1 MKQIW
6 TVELVL
12 KDVYRH
18 QILMD
23 RHDVEKQRNDRDV
36 KQCRETLK
44 DERYEDRDIKTEYT
58 DND

>member
-1 MKQIW
+1 
-6 TVELVL
+6 
-12 KDVYRH
+12 
-18 QILMD
+18 MD